1 MTRSV
6 TLTAL
11 ALGLTLASTAT
22 SQPLVQARAHSG
34 PGSAVPGVDLVSG
47 RIEGVVTDDRGV
59 PISGVA
65 VSALG
70 PDALFGVTD
79 QAGRFVFSAVPV
91 GTYLI
96 RAQRAGFRASAREY
110 VDVAPA
116 GSARHIVRLARLG
129 GTATPT
135 ASSGEASADTPPPG
149 IAAGF
154 GGATA
159 TIAPAPGARKA
170 DADTDHDHSPR
181 LWRLRHMKRS
191 VLRDAQGQL
200 ALDAIEDD
208 LEWIEERLG
217 ASSVEASA
225 RSTTSF
231 FGGDA
236 SLSGQIQFLT
246 ATAFDEGLTGEPTSW
261 APMPAGVA
269 YATLGAPI
277 GNTGEWSVRGAI
289 GRGDLSSWI
298 VAGNYVR
305 PTESRHALD
314 LGASF
319 ALQSFSDDTPA
330 ALLSVPERRRVAG
343 TIHAFDTWRLHKR
356 AVLTYGTRYAYH
368 DYLDRPTQLSPS
380 VSMSVSP
387 LDKTWVRVAVT
398 QQMLAPGAEEFDA
411 RNLSAFSMPPQRTF
425 TAAAAGGR
433 LSSERTRHLEVGLER
448 QFGQFLVGVRRF
460 EQAVDNQLVAMF
472 GVGAQGLAPDLGHYA
487 VANGGNVN
495 AGGWVFGLAQ
505 DAGPRFRGSVEY
517 TVARAQWFG
526 TGDRGVIAVMA
537 PSADRVG
544 NERIHDVTARV
555 VTDVPETAT
564 RVAATWKV
572 NSAFSRRSPLLDDAS
587 TDARFDVQ
595 VSQRLPFLSATGADW
610 ELVVAVRNLFRDGQA
625 VGSIYDE
632 LLVIRPPKRVVG
644 GVLVK
649 F

>member
-11 ALGLTLASTAT
+11 ALGLSLAWTAT
-22 SQPLVQARAHSG
+22 AQPRVQARANSG
-34 PGSAVPGVDLVSG
+34 ASSGVPGMELVAG
-47 RIEGVVTDDRGV
+47 RIEGVVTDEHGA
-59 PISGVA
+59 PIAGVA

-79 QAGRFVFSAVPV
+79 QTGRFMFSAVPV

-96 RAQRAGFRASAREY
+96 RAQRAGYRASMRAF

-116 GSARHIVRLARLG
+116 ASARHTVRLARLTD
-129 GTATPT
+129 TAAAPT
-135 ASSGEASADTPPPG
+135 SPAATAPAPV

-154 GGATA
+154 GGAAT
-159 TIAPAPGARKA
+159 TIAPAPAATKVD
-170 DADTDHDHSPR
+170 DATPDHEHSPR

-191 VLRDAQGQL
+191 VLRDAQTQL

-208 LEWIEERLG
+208 IAWIEERLG
-217 ASSVEASA
+217 SSTVQASA
-225 RSTTSF
+225 RSTTSY

-246 ATAFDEGLTGEPTSW
+246 TTSFDEGADGEATAW
-261 APMPAGVA
+261 AQGPAGVA
-269 YATLGAPI
+269 YATVGAPI
-277 GNTGEWSVRGAI
+277 GNTGQWSLRGAI
-289 GRGDLSSWI
+289 GRGELSSWS

-319 ALQSFSDDTPA
+319 ALQAYSDHTPA
-330 ALLSVPERRRVAG
+330 VLASVPERRRVAG
-343 TIHAFDTWRLHKR
+343 TIHAFDTWRLHRR
-356 AVLTYGTRYAYH
+356 AVVTYGTRYAYH
-368 DYLDRPTQLSPS
+368 DYLERPTLMSPS
-380 VSMSVSP
+380 VSVSVSP
-387 LDKTWVRVAVT
+387 LDKTWLRVGVT

-411 RNLSAFSMPPQRTF
+411 RNLDAFAMPPQRTF
-425 TAAAAGGR
+425 TSASASGR
-433 LSSERTRHLEVGLER
+433 LSAERTRHVEVGLER
-448 QFGQFLVGVRRF
+448 QFGQVLLGVRRF
-460 EQAVDNQLVAMF
+460 EQSVDNQLVAMF
-472 GVGAQGLAPDLGHYA
+472 GVGPQGLAPDLGHYA
-487 VANGGNVN
+487 VANGGNLS
-495 AGGWVFGLAQ
+495 ADGWVFGVAQ
-505 DAGPRFRGSVEY
+505 DAGPRFRGSLEY

-526 TGDRGVIAVMA
+526 TGERGLIALLA
-537 PSADRVG
+537 PSADRRG
-544 NERIHDVTARV
+544 AERIHDVTARV
-555 VTDVPETAT
+555 VTDIPETAT

-572 NSAFSRRSPLLDDAS
+572 NSAFARRSPLLPDAS

-610 ELVVAVRNLFRDGQA
+610 ELVVAVRNLFRDGEA

>member
-11 ALGLTLASTAT
+11 ALGLSLAPTAIA
-22 SQPLVQARAHSG
+22 QPLVQARAHAGAASV
-34 PGSAVPGVDLVSG
+34 VPGVDLVAG
-47 RIEGVVTDDRGV
+47 RIEGVVTDDRGS
-59 PISGVA
+59 PIPGVA
-65 VSALG
+65 VSAIG

-79 QAGRFVFSAVPV
+79 QSGRFVFSAVPV

-96 RAQRAGFRASAREY
+96 RAQRAGYRASQREFI
-110 VDVAPA
+110 DVAPA
-116 GSARHIVRLARLG
+116 ASARHIVRLARLSG
-129 GTATPT
+129 PPLPDTTSEQ
-135 ASSGEASADTPPPG
+135 ASPV

-154 GGATA
+154 GGGT
-159 TIAPAPGARKA
+159 TIAPVPSAT
-170 DADTDHDHSPR
+170 DASKDDHDHSPR

-191 VLRDAQGQL
+191 VLRDTQGQI
-200 ALDAIEDD
+200 ALDALEDD
-208 LEWIEERLG
+208 IEWIDQRYG
-217 ASSVEASA
+217 TPTVEASA
-225 RSTTSF
+225 RSTASY

-246 ATAFDEGLTGEPTSW
+246 ATAFDEGSKGEGTSW
-261 APMPAGVA
+261 AAAPAGVA
-269 YATLGAPI
+269 YATVGAPI
-277 GNTGEWSVRGAI
+277 GNTGAWSVQGAF

-298 VAGNYVR
+298 VAGNYLR
-305 PTESRHALD
+305 PTESQHALD

-319 ALQSFSDDTPA
+319 ALQSFSDRTPA
-330 ALLSVPERRRVAG
+330 ALMSVAERSRAAG
-343 TIHAFDTWRLHKR
+343 TIHAFDTWRLHRR
-356 AVLTYGTRYAYH
+356 AVVTYGTQYAYY
-368 DYLDRPTQLSPS
+368 DYLDRPTLLSPS
-380 VSMSVSP
+380 VSTSLSP
-387 LDKTWVRVAVT
+387 FEKTWVRLAVT

-433 LSSERTRHLEVGLER
+433 LSAERTRHVELGLER
-448 QFGQFLVGVRRF
+448 QVGQFVLGVRRF

-472 GVGAQGLAPDLGHYA
+472 GVGPQGLTPDLGHYA

-495 AGGWVFGLAQ
+495 AGGWVLGLAH
-505 DAGPRFRGSVEY
+505 DAGPRFRGGIEY
-517 TVARAQWFG
+517 TVARAQWFA

-544 NERIHDVTARV
+544 DERIHDVTARV

-564 RVAATWKV
+564 RVSATWKV
-572 NSAFSRRSPLLDDAS
+572 NSAFARRSPLLADAS

-595 VSQRLPFLSATGADW
+595 VAQRLPFLSATGADW
-610 ELVVAVRNLFRDGQA
+610 ELVVAVRNLFRDGEA
-625 VGSIYDE
+625 IGSIYDE

>member
-11 ALGLTLASTAT
+11 ALGLSLAPTAMA
-22 SQPLVQARAHSG
+22 QPLVQARAHSG
-34 PGSAVPGVDLVSG
+34 AASVVPGVDLVAG
-47 RIEGVVTDDRGV
+47 RIEGVVTDDRGA
-59 PISGVA
+59 PLSGVA

-79 QAGRFVFSAVPV
+79 QSGRFVFSAVPV

-96 RAQRAGFRASAREY
+96 RAQRAGYRASTREF

-116 GSARHIVRLARLG
+116 SNARHIVRLVRLSG
-129 GTATPT
+129 GT
-135 ASSGEASADTPPPG
+135 ASADTSDSPPPV

-154 GGATA
+154 GGGA
-159 TIAPAPGARKA
+159 TIAPAPSTT
-170 DADTDHDHSPR
+170 DADKDDHEHSPR

-200 ALDAIEDD
+200 VLDALEDD
-208 LEWIEERLG
+208 IEWIDARSG
-217 ASSVEASA
+217 APTVEASA
-225 RSTTSF
+225 RSTTSY

-246 ATAFDEGLTGEPTSW
+246 ATAFDEGAKGEATSW
-261 APMPAGVA
+261 ASAPAGVA
-269 YATLGAPI
+269 YATVGAPI
-277 GNTGEWSVRGAI
+277 GNTGAWSVQGAF

-298 VAGNYVR
+298 VAGSYLR
-305 PTESRHALD
+305 PIESSHALD

-330 ALLSVPERRRVAG
+330 AILSVSEGSRAAG
-343 TIHAFDTWRLHKR
+343 TIHAFDTWRLHRR
-356 AVLTYGTRYAYH
+356 AVVTYGTRYAYH
-368 DYLDRPTQLSPS
+368 DYLDRPTLMSPSLSTSLSPFE
-380 VSMSVSP
+380 
-387 LDKTWVRVAVT
+387 KTWVRVAVT

-425 TAAAAGGR
+425 TSAAVGGR
-433 LSSERTRHLEVGLER
+433 LSAERTRHVEVGLER
-448 QFGQFLVGVRRF
+448 QVGQFLLGVRRF

-472 GVGAQGLAPDLGHYA
+472 GVGPQGLAPDLGHYA

-495 AGGWVFGLAQ
+495 AGGWAFGVSQ
-505 DAGPRFRGSVEY
+505 DAGPRFRGVLEY

-544 NERIHDVTARV
+544 TERIHDVTARV

-564 RVAATWKV
+564 RVSATWKV
-572 NSAFSRRSPLLDDAS
+572 NSAFARRSPLLDAAS

-595 VSQRLPFLSATGADW
+595 VAQRLPFLSATGADW
-610 ELVVAVRNLFRDGQA
+610 ELVVAVRNLFRDGEA

>member
-6 TLTAL
+6 SLTAL
-11 ALGLTLASTAT
+11 ALGLSLAPVATA
-22 SQPLVQARAHSG
+22 QPLVQARAHAGTS
-34 PGSAVPGVDLVSG
+34 SVVPGVDLVAG
-47 RIEGVVTDDRGV
+47 KIEGVVTDDRGA
-59 PISGVA
+59 PIPGVA
-65 VSALG
+65 VSAIG
-70 PDALFGVTD
+70 PDVLFGVTD
-79 QAGRFVFSAVPV
+79 QSGRFVFSAVPV

-96 RAQRAGFRASAREY
+96 RAQRAGYRASMREF

-116 GSARHIVRLARLG
+116 TNARHIVRLARLSG
-129 GTATPT
+129 STGADATL
-135 ASSGEASADTPPPG
+135 DTPPPV

-154 GGATA
+154 GGGA
-159 TIAPAPGARKA
+159 TIAPAPSATKA
-170 DADTDHDHSPR
+170 DKDDHDHSPR

-191 VLRDAQGQL
+191 VLRETEGHL
-200 ALDAIEDD
+200 ALDALQDD
-208 LEWIEERLG
+208 IDWIDERFG
-217 ASSVEASA
+217 SPTVEASA
-225 RSTTSF
+225 RSTTSY

-246 ATAFDEGLTGEPTSW
+246 ATAFDEGGTGEGTSW
-261 APMPAGVA
+261 AAAPAGVA
-269 YATLGAPI
+269 YATVGAPI
-277 GNTGEWSVRGAI
+277 GNTGAWSVQGAI
-289 GRGDLSSWI
+289 GRGDLSSWL

-330 ALLSVPERRRVAG
+330 ALMSVSERRRAAG
-343 TIHAFDTWRLHKR
+343 TIHAFDTWRLHRR

-368 DYLDRPTQLSPS
+368 DYLDRPTMMSPS
-380 VSMSVSP
+380 VSASVSP

-425 TAAAAGGR
+425 TSAAAGGR
-433 LSSERTRHLEVGLER
+433 LSAERTRHVEVGLER
-448 QFGQFLVGVRRF
+448 QLGQFLLGVRRF

-472 GVGAQGLAPDLGHYA
+472 GVGPQGLAPDLGHYA

-495 AGGWVFGLAQ
+495 AGGWVFGLSQ

-517 TVARAQWFG
+517 TVAKAQWFG
-526 TGDRGVIAVMA
+526 TGERGVIAVMA
-537 PSADRVG
+537 PSADRTG
-544 NERIHDVTARV
+544 QERIHDVTARV

-564 RVAATWKV
+564 RVSATWKV
-572 NSAFSRRSPLLDDAS
+572 NSAFARRSPLMPEAS

-595 VSQRLPFLSATGADW
+595 VAQRLPFLSATGADW
-610 ELVVAVRNLFRDGQA
+610 ELVVAVRNLFRDGEA
-625 VGSIYDE
+625 IGSLYDE

>member
-11 ALGLTLASTAT
+11 ALGLSVAATAT
-22 SQPLVQARAHSG
+22 AQPLVQARAHGLASI
-34 PGSAVPGVDLVSG
+34 VPGVDLVSG
-47 RIEGVVTDDRGV
+47 RIEGVVTDEGGV
-59 PISGVA
+59 PIPGVA

-79 QAGRFVFSAVPV
+79 QSGRFVFSAVPV

-96 RAQRAGFRASAREY
+96 RAQRAGYRASTRTF

-116 GSARHIVRLARLG
+116 ASARHIVRLARLSS
-129 GTATPT
+129 TAP
-135 ASSGEASADTPPPG
+135 APAPDEAPPPV

-154 GGATA
+154 GAAA
-159 TIAPAPGARKA
+159 TIAPAPSTETLK
-170 DADTDHDHSPR
+170 DDHEHSPR

-191 VLRDAQGQL
+191 VLRDTQGQIAID
-200 ALDAIEDD
+200 ALTDD
-208 LEWIEERLG
+208 VEWTETRFG

-225 RSTTSF
+225 RSTTSY

-246 ATAFDEGLTGEPTSW
+246 ATAFDEGGSGEGTSW
-261 APMPAGVA
+261 ASGPSGVA
-269 YATLGAPI
+269 YATVGAPI
-277 GNTGEWSVRGAI
+277 GRTGAWSVQGAI

-298 VAGNYVR
+298 VAGNYQR
-305 PTESRHALD
+305 PSESRHALD

-319 ALQSFSDDTPA
+319 ALQSFSDHTPA
-330 ALLSVPERRRVAG
+330 ALMSVTERRRAAG
-343 TIHAFDTWRLHKR
+343 TIHAFDTWRLSDR
-356 AVLTYGTRYAYH
+356 AVVTYGTRYAYY
-368 DYLDRPTQLSPS
+368 DYLDRPTLMSPS
-380 VSMSVSP
+380 ASVSVSP
-387 LDKTWVRVAVT
+387 MDKTWLRVAVT

-425 TAAAAGGR
+425 TPASATGR
-433 LSSERTRHLEVGLER
+433 LSAERTRHVEVGIER
-448 QFGQFLVGVRRF
+448 QVGPVLLGVRRF
-460 EQAVDNQLVAMF
+460 EQSVDNQLVAMF
-472 GVGAQGLAPDLGHYA
+472 GVGPQALSPDLGHYA
-487 VANGGNVN
+487 VANGGNVD
-495 AGGWVFGLAQ
+495 AGGWVFAVAQ
-505 DAGPRFRGSVEY
+505 DAGPRFRGAVEY

-526 TGDRGVIAVMA
+526 TGERGVIAVMA
-537 PSADRVG
+537 PSADRTG
-544 NERIHDVTARV
+544 HERIHDLTARV

-564 RVAATWKV
+564 RVSATWKV
-572 NSAFSRRSPLLDDAS
+572 NSAFARRSPLLADAS

-610 ELVVAVRNLFRDGQA
+610 ELVVAVRNLFRDGDA
-625 VGSIYDE
+625 VGSVFDE